1 MISLRT
7 LTIAAALALQ
17 TFGANA
23 AELKNHV
30 EELDRVDVYGSRTPL
45 WKLREAIIEAEDRF
59 HARYNDLNTK
69 DDFDIKCRVE
79 ASTGTRLTTRKCKP
93 LYQEDA
99 VQEGAKQAVELRQK
113 FQSNGGHALLGSNS
127 PPVPAALAIMAR
139 RPEFERNM
147 REVVQEHPELSVLL
161 QQRAEAA
168 EALARA
174 TRQDRNERVE
184 TPENSDR
191 PTALQK

>member
-7 LTIAAALALQ
+7 LAAVAVLALQ

-23 AELKNHV
+23 ADLNDHV
-30 EELDRVDVYGSRTPL
+30 EELDRVDVYGSRPDL
-45 WKLREAIIEAEDRF
+45 SKLREAIVEAEDRF
-59 HARYNDLNTK
+59 YARYNDINAK

-79 ASTGTRLTTRKCKP
+79 ASTGTRLIKRTCKP
-93 LYQEDA
+93 LYQEVA

-113 FQSNGGHALLGSNS
+113 FQSNGGYALLGSNS
-127 PPVPAALAIMAR
+127 PPVPAAIIIMAR
-139 RPEFERNM
+139 RPEFEKNM
-147 REVVQEHPELSVLL
+147 RDVVQKHPELAVLL
-161 QQRAEAA
+161 EQRAAAA

-174 TRQDRNERVE
+174 TRRDRNEMVE
-184 TPENSDR
+184 TPENKDR